1 MLSARH
7 LLDIFL
13 CWGMARIVM
22 VVAVRLRYRV
32 MRVRLIVL
40 QLISVVLP
48 KCRVEI
54 FLLVGPG
61 NVSRDTPIAMQWVC
75 LLVAH
80 QPLYQDLF
88 LLAMP

>member
-1 MLSARH
+1 
-7 LLDIFL
+7 
-13 CWGMARIVM
+13 MARIVM

-32 MRVRLIVL
+32 MRIWLIVL
-40 QLISVVLP
+40 QLISVVLS

-54 FLLVGPG
+54 FLLVRPDY
-61 NVSRDTPIAMQWVC
+61 VSQDTLVAMNWVC